1 MSLGK
6 KSSIRF
12 TGVLMACLF
21 FVSGALW
28 AQKTSNHGN
37 KFEQLGT
44 VLPTP
49 NQYRSM
55 DGAPGPEYWQQRA
68 DYDINARLDTE
79 NQRLDGQETVTYY
92 NQSPNTLR
100 YLWLQLDENQHEKG
114 ADNHNFDPSSI
125 NNQMGMSGDALAQIA
140 KADNEDMAKFGHKIQ
155 SVTDENDEPLNYF
168 INKTMMRI
176 ELPEPL
182 ESGESFTF
190 KVDWYYYLTD
200 RMNPLQGGRG
210 GYEYFEDQDEYI
222 FTITQWY
229 PRMCVY
235 SDFEGWQNKQFTGRG
250 EFALNFGN
258 FVVKM
263 DVPKDYVVGSTGECL
278 NYGSLLNETQLKR
291 WEQAK
296 TAKEPVKIVT
306 LDEAKKNAK
315 RKKTKERQ
323 TWIYKADMVRDF
335 AWTASRKFVW
345 DAMPHYNE
353 DGKRVMCMSY
363 YPEESYPI
371 YSKYS
376 TKAVA
381 HTLKVYSK
389 YSIPYP
395 YPVAIS
401 VEASNGMEY
410 PMICFNYGRA
420 EEDGTYTE
428 RAKYGAIGVIIHEVG
443 HNYYPMIINSDER
456 QWTWFDEG
464 INTFVQFLAESEW
477 DNDYPVR
484 RGPAHLI
491 TDYMA
496 SDPDQ
501 LEPIMTNSENIVQFG
516 NNAYAKPATGLNIL
530 RETIMGREL
539 FDYAFKEYARRW
551 AFKHPTPADFFRT
564 MEDASGVD
572 LDWFWRGW
580 FYGIEPVDIKL
591 DTVKWFQVDME
602 NDPEPIER
610 TFPQRREE
618 PFRSISQIR
627 NAEDTSI
634 QFLTEEDPDVV
645 DFYTN
650 YKPWE
655 TEDSLQQVKVTFFDE
670 TYKKK
675 EKEEMFGGKNY
686 YELTFVNEGG
696 LPMPLIV
703 EFTFEDGTKEIDRIP
718 VEIWR
723 KNENKVTKVF
733 VKDKVPTD
741 IRLDPYRETADIDL
755 SDNSWPV
762 QDIKEPS
769 RFQVFKSQYSQ
780 EETMNPMQKAI
791 KAGKLDKDGKIIKP

>member
-1 MSLGK
+1 
-6 KSSIRF
+6 
-12 TGVLMACLF
+12 MACLF

>member
-1 MSLGK
+1 
-6 KSSIRF
+6 
-12 TGVLMACLF
+12 
-21 FVSGALW
+21 
-28 AQKTSNHGN
+28 
-37 KFEQLGT
+37 
-44 VLPTP
+44 
-49 NQYRSM
+49 
-55 DGAPGPEYWQQRA
+55 
-68 DYDINARLDTE
+68 
-79 NQRLDGQETVTYY
+79 
-92 NQSPNTLR
+92 
-100 YLWLQLDENQHEKG
+100 
-114 ADNHNFDPSSI
+114 
-125 NNQMGMSGDALAQIA
+125 
-140 KADNEDMAKFGHKIQ
+140 
-155 SVTDENDEPLNYF
+155 
-168 INKTMMRI
+168 
-176 ELPEPL
+176 
-182 ESGESFTF
+182 
-190 KVDWYYYLTD
+190 
-200 RMNPLQGGRG
+200 
-210 GYEYFEDQDEYI
+210 
-222 FTITQWY
+222 
-229 PRMCVY
+229 
-235 SDFEGWQNKQFTGRG
+235 
-250 EFALNFGN
+250 
-258 FVVKM
+258 
-263 DVPKDYVVGSTGECL
+263 
-278 NYGSLLNETQLKR
+278 
-291 WEQAK
+291 
-296 TAKEPVKIVT
+296 
-306 LDEAKKNAK
+306 
-315 RKKTKERQ
+315 
-323 TWIYKADMVRDF
+323 MVRDF

-610 TFPQRREE
+610 TFPQSREE

-733 VKDKVPTD
+733 VKDKVATD

>member
-1 MSLGK
+1 MSLVK

-12 TGVLMACLF
+12 TGALMACLF
-21 FVSGALW
+21 FISGALW

-618 PFRSISQIR
+618 PFRSVSQIR

-733 VKDKVPTD
+733 VKDKVATD